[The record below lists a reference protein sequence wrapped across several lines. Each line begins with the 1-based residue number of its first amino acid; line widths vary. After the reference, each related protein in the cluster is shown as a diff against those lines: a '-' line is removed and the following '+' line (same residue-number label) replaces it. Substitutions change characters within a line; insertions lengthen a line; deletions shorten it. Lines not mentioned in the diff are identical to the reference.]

1 MANMLFANNANTTLA
16 SSLTN
21 SATSMSVTSASAFPS
36 PTGSQYFYCTLADAA
51 TQQTIEIV
59 KVTAV
64 SGTTF
69 TIVRGQDGTSGTAFN
84 SGDVV
89 SLRLVRASL
98 NDFPK
103 LDENNTFTYA
113 PTFNT
118 ALAVGSGGTG
128 VTASSGANSV
138 VLRDSNQNVYA
149 NNFIPNTTFTVASST
164 PVNLTV
170 ASSQYQ
176 VVTGSVTSQTINM
189 PDATTLTVGD
199 TYYFNNNIT
208 YSSVQINAHDGSTS
222 LLALQAGGAAHLILL
237 SNSTSNGTWDIHSY
251 VPSTVSWGT
260 ATLNFN
266 SSSSISGPVSW
277 QGNVISATYGGTGEA
292 GTLTGILYGNGTS
305 PHTVAT
311 TAQLLSGIGTLP
323 VANGGTALTSFTSNG
338 VLYASSSSVLA
349 TGSVLTFD
357 GTLLKLSKPS
367 PSGNIFQI
375 DNNSTYGIVVNSSTQ
390 VGINNSSPISPLD
403 VRVSSGE
410 VARFALASS
419 SSNLVNIIIG
429 KTTLTTEG
437 LSLQYDGSTGNSII
451 NSIYSGGSL
460 IFKSANT
467 QAMQIAASGG
477 VSIGNTTDP
486 GAGNLRFATAGTNG
500 IYFGSSARLD
510 DYQQG
515 TWTPKLSDGTN
526 TVNLT
531 GGYYIKVGKLVTIF
545 VNSYNTSMA
554 GLSTS
559 ANLFINNLP
568 FTPTQDSAVAW
579 NPTLYVAAQ
588 FFNMY
593 LSAVNNKIYVYRNS
607 STIDYTGVPLVVFG
621 SPSNMSWFFSMS
633 YTA

>member
-118 ALAVGSGGTG
+118 AL
-128 VTASSGANSV
+128 
-138 VLRDSNQNVYA
+138 
-149 NNFIPNTTFTVASST
+149 
-164 PVNLTV
+164 
-170 ASSQYQ
+170 
-176 VVTGSVTSQTINM
+176 
-189 PDATTLTVGD
+189 
-199 TYYFNNNIT
+199 
-208 YSSVQINAHDGSTS
+208 
-222 LLALQAGGAAHLILL
+222 
-237 SNSTSNGTWDIHSY
+237 
-251 VPSTVSWGT
+251 
-260 ATLNFN
+260 
-266 SSSSISGPVSW
+266 
-277 QGNVISATYGGTGEA
+277 
-292 GTLTGILYGNGTS
+292 GTS
-305 PHTVAT
+305 
-311 TAQLLSGIGTLP
+311 S
-323 VANGGTALTSFTSNG
+323 GGTALTSFTANG
-338 VLYASSSSVLA
+338 LLYASSSSVLA

-486 GAGNLRFATAGTNG
+486 GATNLSVTGTIASANIIKISSGYFQNNSTAGT
-500 IYFGSSARLD
+500 YSFDVSSNATVIANTATLNFSNFAGMIIINCLNVGNTTM
-510 DYQQG
+510 YLVGGGNVTTVASAGASQG
-515 TWTPKLSDGTN
+515 TITLNSGISGYTFTN
-526 TVNLT
+526 NT
-531 GGYYIKVGKLVTIF
+531 G
-545 VNSYNTSMA
+545 
-554 GLSTS
+554 
-559 ANLFINNLP
+559 ANYTFA
-568 FTPTQDSAVAW
+568 F
-579 NPTLYVAAQ
+579 
-588 FFNMY
+588 Y
-593 LSAVNNKIYVYRNS
+593 LLRLRTNA
-607 STIDYTGVPLVVFG
+607 
-621 SPSNMSWFFSMS
+621 
-633 YTA
+633 